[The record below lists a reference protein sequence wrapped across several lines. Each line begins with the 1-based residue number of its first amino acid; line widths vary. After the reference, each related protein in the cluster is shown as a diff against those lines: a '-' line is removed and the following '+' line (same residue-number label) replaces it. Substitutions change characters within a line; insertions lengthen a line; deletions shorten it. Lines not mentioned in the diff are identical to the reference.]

1 MNIGIA
7 ITDRNDWT
15 TRALIQSIRDRGAS
29 PVPFRLSEITSYAFD
44 LPETGGMDAAI
55 VRDVGAGAFEEVS
68 FKFDLL
74 RILAEEVPIINT
86 PESIQ
91 NAANKYYSLYL
102 LKKSGLPV
110 PETVVTCDVDVA
122 MDMLDRCGEIVI
134 KPIFGYKGIGIRR
147 FRSDPD
153 FSDSNRNFIEE
164 ILSKRGVLYL
174 QEFIPMKRDMRVFV
188 VGNRAAGSIYR
199 YARNGWI
206 TNLSQSGRPERCVP
220 DPEQEEIAIQA
231 SNAIGTAF
239 AGVDIAE
246 TGDGLAILEING
258 TPSGKG
264 IFEACGVD
272 VTRDIVDY
280 VISMLSKR
288 I

>member
-7 ITDRNDWT
+7 ITDQNDWT
-15 TRALIQSIRDRGAS
+15 AHALIQSIRDRDAF

-44 LPETGGMDAAI
+44 LPEIDGMDAAI

-74 RILAEEVPIINT
+74 RILAERVSIINT

-102 LKKSGLPV
+102 LKKSGLPI
-110 PETVVTCDVDVA
+110 PETIVTCDVDVA
-122 MDMLDRCGEIVI
+122 MDVLDDWGEIVT

-153 FSDSNRNFIEE
+153 LFDSNQIFIEE
-164 ILSKRGVLYL
+164 ILSERGVLYL
-174 QEFIPMKRDMRVFV
+174 QEFIPMNRDIRVFV
-188 VGNRAAGSIYR
+188 VGDRIAGSIYR

-206 TNLSQSGRPERCVP
+206 TNLSQSGRPEPCVL

-231 SNAIGTAF
+231 SNVIGTAF

-246 TGDGLAILEING
+246 TDDGFAVIEVNG
-258 TPSGKG
+258 TPSGRG

-272 VTRDIVDY
+272 VTGDIVDY
-280 VISMLSKR
+280 VISMLREK